1 MLHILVSLSLR
12 QKKKKKPHPRVL
24 MKTKDNMRDET
35 YSEEVFD
42 LVMRISSTLHQLF
55 LKLESTKF

>member
-1 MLHILVSLSLR
+1 
-12 QKKKKKPHPRVL
+12 

>member
-12 QKKKKKPHPRVL
+12 QKKKKTHPRVL
-24 MKTKDNMRDET
+24 MKTKDNLRDET